1 MTTVELVP
9 EPLIV
14 PMTPL
19 EPPPFPEIVP
29 NDPSLVGT
37 TNETTV
43 ELSEPIGVCTFDVLK
58 SETFRVLPP
67 QPWFEVVAVRF
78 DWLLNPLKVIVS
90 TMKFVWLELQISPT
104 EV

>member
-1 MTTVELVP
+1 MTTVEFVP
-9 EPLIV
+9 EPLMDPV
-14 PMTPL
+14 TPL

-37 TNETTV
+37 TKDTTV

-58 SETFRVLPP
+58 SETLRVLPP
-67 QPWFEVVAVRF
+67 QPWFEVMAERF
-78 DWLLNPLKVIVS
+78 VWLFNPLNVIVS

-104 EV
+104 DV